1 MKISLKWLKDYIKFN
16 IPVEKLAHRLTMAG
30 MEIEK
35 INSVDGDSVLEME
48 ITPNRPDCLN
58 VIGIAR
64 EVAAVLNKP
73 LIIPKVRKRRLPSA
87 KADVAILDHE
97 GCLRYIGVLIKNVSV
112 GKAPDSMAK
121 RLSAIGLRP
130 INNIVDI
137 TNFCLMET
145 GQPMHAFDHD
155 KLVGG
160 KIVARRARQGE
171 KIVTIDGVER
181 VLDPSIL
188 VIADA
193 KRPVAVA
200 GVMGGQD
207 TEVTEKTKNILLES
221 AYFDP
226 VLVRRGA
233 RKLGL
238 STDSSYRFERGV
250 NIQMVE
256 GAAHRAIALIRE
268 FSQGETTHWTDLFL
282 TKRKIS
288 KSEISIKIQQ
298 VNDLLGSQ
306 LTYSRCKTILKKL
319 EFYVKGENRDTLHVQ
334 APDFRGDIER
344 EVDVIEEIGRVIGYD
359 NLPMSLPQI
368 TVAHLNS
375 RNNRQLKKEMRDI
388 LNAQGFNEVITYT
401 LINSQALEKTKQA
414 DLKRIKVKNPLT
426 QDQEIMRP
434 DLLPGLLGIALS
446 NINRGQKNMRLYELG
461 KKYLP
466 EGEKEFLAMIV
477 TGLKA
482 SDWRHFSRGK
492 MDFFDIKGPASILME
507 RLRVKKA
514 FFEDAAESP
523 IYEPGRDA
531 VIKVGQTVLG
541 NAGQIKKEIL
551 RKWEIKFEDIYFLQL
566 SLAELAKKRQMA
578 VGFEPISEYPAIT
591 RDVSL
596 AVKEDVSFAQIE
608 KTAFQLGAKFLKE
621 INFMEVYR
629 GEKIPQG
636 HKGLSFSLRYQSSK
650 RTLTEEE
657 ISEVHATICQS
668 YIDHMQAIIR

>member
-1 MKISLKWLKDYIKFN
+1 MKISLNWLKDYIKFN

-35 INSVDGDSVLEME
+35 IHSVDEDVVLELE
-48 ITPNRPDCLN
+48 ITPNRSDCLN

-64 EVAAVLNKP
+64 EVSAVLNKT

-87 KADVAILDHE
+87 KADVAILDRE
-97 GCLRYIGVLIKNVSV
+97 GCLRYIGALIKNVSV

-145 GQPMHAFDHD
+145 GQPMHAFDYD
-155 KLVGG
+155 KLIGG
-160 KIVARRARQGE
+160 KIVVRRARQGE

-181 VLDPSIL
+181 VLDTSIL
-188 VIADA
+188 VIADT

-268 FSQGETTHWTDLFL
+268 FSQGETTHWTDIFL

-306 LTYSRCKTILKKL
+306 LTYSRCKTILKRL

-368 TVAHLNS
+368 TVTHLNP

-388 LNAQGFNEVITYT
+388 LNAQGFNEIITYT
-401 LINSQALEKTKQA
+401 LINSQSLEKTKQA
-414 DLKRIKVKNPLT
+414 ALKRIRVKNPLT

-434 DLLPGLLGIALS
+434 DLLPSFLDIALS

-482 SDWRHFSRGK
+482 SDWRNFSKGK
-492 MDFFDIKGPASILME
+492 MDFFDIKGPASVLME

-514 FFEDAAESP
+514 SFEDAAESP
-523 IYEPGRDA
+523 IYEPGRAA
-531 VIKVGQTVLG
+531 VIKAGQTVLG
-541 NAGQIKKEIL
+541 DAGQIKKEIL
-551 RKWEIKFEDIYFLQL
+551 KKWDIKFEDIYFLQL
-566 SLAELAKKRQMA
+566 SLTELAKERQLTA
-578 VGFEPISEYPAIT
+578 GFEPISEYPAIT

-636 HKGLSFSLRYQSSK
+636 YKGLSFSLRYQSSR

-657 ISEVHATICQS
+657 IGEVHATICQS
-668 YIDHMQAIIR
+668 YIDQTRAIIR